1 MNPER
6 EVPDFLNPDAVRM
19 AFASL
24 NKSDRK
30 DRAFAGHFVLG
41 KGEAPLTFPWPKTSL
56 GEEYVLSAHTDVSVT
71 CRETEHMTLCVIGEI
86 VMWRD
91 PTARNAQVLEW
102 LTDGATS
109 AAQIIER
116 SADVAGRWVAFVF
129 SEDETI
135 VFHDAWGSF
144 GVYYG
149 FDANDQF
156 WISSSPKLISW
167 SDLDRLDHDVVS
179 QIVPSVV
186 SDGSGGQY
194 PYDVTPYLNI
204 RALLPNHLLDLQ
216 EKSAKRY
223 WPSRPLTQSQQDNPV
238 EAAAT
243 QFSNIVK
250 AFSVRQPLIF
260 GLTGGTDA
268 RILTAAG
275 EHVGCD
281 YKSFTAISDGLT
293 DDEKHFYIQIAE
305 KIAAAL
311 GRENEI
317 VYSSEQT
324 AADAQPLFVACSTK
338 PHLNSQRKA
347 SALLLWNT
355 RSDYFFILGA
365 ARLVVGF
372 GISRM
377 EMTRCCGTF
386 WGVPD
391 IKATRT
397 HVALRD
403 LGSLI

>member
-1 MNPER
+1 
-6 EVPDFLNPDAVRM
+6 
-19 AFASL
+19 
-24 NKSDRK
+24 
-30 DRAFAGHFVLG
+30 
-41 KGEAPLTFPWPKTSL
+41 
-56 GEEYVLSAHTDVSVT
+56 
-71 CRETEHMTLCVIGEI
+71 MTLCVIGET
-86 VMWRD
+86 VVWRD
-91 PTARNAQVLEW
+91 PSAINARALEW

-109 AAQIIER
+109 TAQIIER
-116 SADVAGRWVAFVF
+116 SADFAGRWVAFVC

-135 VFHDAWGSF
+135 VLRDAWGSF

-149 FDANDQF
+149 VGANDQF
-156 WISSSPKLISW
+156 WITSSPQLISW

-186 SDGSGGQY
+186 SDGSGGQDL
-194 PYDVTPYLNI
+194 YDVTPYLKI
-204 RALLPNHLLDLQ
+204 RALLPNHLLDLRD
-216 EKSAKRY
+216 KSAKRHR
-223 WPSRPLTQSQQDNPV
+223 PSRPLTHSQQDNPV
-238 EAAAT
+238 EAPST